1 MPEELVWVLGAFG
14 AIYRILKYLAKVV
27 ERVVVWL
34 VMELLLK
41 FEMELWSHS
50 YSHPHLHQTW
60 KRYYCSYLKSN
71 GIEVVVVQNHDYWY
85 PWIES
90 EAGDGTVAEVGVV
103 CE

>member
-41 FEMELWSHS
+41 FGMMLWFH
-50 YSHPHLHQTW
+50 HLHQTW
-60 KRYYCSYLKSN
+60 KRYYYSYLKSN

-90 EAGDGTVAEVGVV
+90 EFEAGEEAGAGVV
-103 CE
+103 GE